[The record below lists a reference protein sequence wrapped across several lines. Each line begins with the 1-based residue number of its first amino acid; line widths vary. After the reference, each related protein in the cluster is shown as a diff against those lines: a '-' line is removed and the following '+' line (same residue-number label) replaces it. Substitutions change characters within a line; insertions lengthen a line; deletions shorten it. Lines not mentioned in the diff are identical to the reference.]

1 MARDP
6 MTVIPFSSGTP
17 DDGLQIEEL
26 PDGDVLVGAP
36 EEEKEEEQ
44 DSFDENLVGKIN
56 HRDITDA
63 ASELIAFF
71 ESDKAGRAEW
81 EQRYK
86 DGLKTLDPEGNLID
100 DDDNRAVRGL
110 SQVVHPLIAEAA
122 TQFQARAIA
131 ELYPSSG
138 PVRTIIIGE
147 VTDELEEQATR
158 VKEYMNYQI
167 TQKMP
172 EFFPDLDKMLF
183 HLPLVGQTF
192 KKVWYDPSMERLTA
206 RFVQAE
212 DFVVSPDSTD
222 LRTSPRYTQTI
233 KLSRNDYN
241 RFVKAGYY
249 EPLDAQVGGYDA
261 DDTSTVEQIEG
272 ISAYDAERDDGTVVL
287 LEMHTYHMF
296 DGIDGADSSDDNAVA
311 LAYVITIEQGT
322 ETIVAIRR
330 NWREDDDRQEK
341 RDWFVEYKFLP
352 GLGFYGFGLY
362 HIIGGLGKVATGSLR
377 ALLDS
382 AAFANMQGGF
392 KLKGRVPGGEMEISP
407 GEFIDLDA
415 TVDDV
420 KKAVMPLPFK
430 EPSGTLF
437 QLLGFIV
444 EAGQR
449 FAAIA
454 DLNVGE
460 ANNNAPVGTTIAL
473 LEQGSKIFS
482 AVHKRLHVSQSLEF
496 RLMVTLNSIHLDDEV
511 EFAVA
516 GVSGIVRREDFDDRI
531 DVVPVSD
538 PNVFSSTQRI
548 AQAQAVLEMANSAP
562 QLHDMYEAYKRMYEA
577 IRIQNIDEILI
588 EPEEAS
594 HLDPIDENMATLLGK
609 SIKAFNDQNHEAHIA
624 VHLQFMNDPSLAGN
638 PAAQGTIGP
647 VLIAHVAEHVALL
660 YRLKMEEAMNIQLP
674 ELPDLRDP
682 HFRFDDVPP
691 ELDNAIAERA
701 AQVVQQAPTMTP
713 IPGLSGIGGQQGQ
726 SQDPLEYA
734 KQLAQLEAE
743 SLKARTEAQIQSD
756 QAKAQSDIAIEQAKA
771 QQQLQVQMAKMQ
783 ADIDAKIAKLQAEV
797 QIAQQKAA
805 SDAQRD
811 ETKAIAAMQHD
822 EVKAQSEIQRE
833 EIKAQS
839 EMQRDEAKADFDM
852 QVERA
857 KVASDIQKESIKP
870 TNEGEIV

>member
-296 DGIDGADSSDDNAVA
+296 DGIDGADPSDDNAVA
-311 LAYVITIEQGT
+311 LPYVITIEQGT